1 MTRVVLFDVMSTLVH
16 DPFREEM
23 PAFFGMSLERMM
35 AEKHPTAWIEFELGR
50 LDEPAFLGRFFADGR
65 SFDHE
70 GFVETVASAYR
81 FLPGIEGLLSELAER
96 GTAMHV
102 LSNYPIWY
110 RRIEERIA
118 LSRYL
123 PWTFVSTD
131 VGMRKP
137 DPGIFE
143 HVARSLGVR
152 TADCLL
158 VDDQRRNV
166 VAAREVGMEA
176 IEFVDA
182 ESLRVELERRGHLEG
197 SSGPGQRRLPAPG
210 SR

>member
-1 MTRVVLFDVMSTLVH
+1 MTRVVLFDVMSTLVY
-16 DPFREEM
+16 DPFRHEM

-50 LDEPAFLGRFFADGR
+50 LEEPDFLGRFFADGR
-65 SFDHE
+65 AFDHE

-81 FLPGIEGLLSELAER
+81 FLPGIEPLLSELGRR
-96 GTAMHV
+96 GTPMHV
-102 LSNYPIWY
+102 LSNYPVWY
-110 RRIEERIA
+110 RRIEARLG

-123 PWTFVSTD
+123 PWTFVSAE

-137 DPGIFE
+137 DPGLFE
-143 HVARSLGVR
+143 HVARSLGVP
-152 TADCLL
+152 TSDCLL

-182 ESLRVELERRGHLEG
+182 GTLRAELARRGHL
-197 SSGPGQRRLPAPG
+197 
-210 SR
+210 